1 MDPVDPVQIAASIET
16 LTEDLRLAIGNNPT
30 GLADV
35 ARHLDQAMRSLT
47 GTFNGIV
54 DATRDR
60 GPNWAEA
67 TDWAVTAADKVI
79 AVIPAVEALKDELV
93 NVEDSHR

>member
-1 MDPVDPVQIAASIET
+1 MAPADPVRIAASIET
-16 LTEDLRLAIGNNPT
+16 LTEDLRLAIASNPT

-54 DATRDR
+54 DAARDR
-60 GPNWAEA
+60 GPDWAEA
-67 TDWAVTAADKVI
+67 ADWAETAADQVI